1 MTDMLSSVNRPTC
14 ARAWI
19 AACAVLPT
27 LEGAA
32 HAAYRGRMNEA
43 TRPPD
48 AAELATLVLRVADG
62 GDRAAFAALF
72 GHFAPRVKAYLL
84 RLGADAATAEDLMQ
98 DVMVTVWRRAV
109 TYDPAQAGVGT
120 WIFTIARN
128 KRIDA
133 LRRERR
139 PELDPSDP
147 AFAPDPPVE
156 PERAAALGQ
165 WESRLGA
172 ALAALPREQSE
183 MLRLA
188 YFEDLSHGEI
198 ARRLGLPLG
207 TVKSRVR
214 LAIARLRE
222 RFPDDG
228 SRS

>member
-1 MTDMLSSVNRPTC
+1 

-32 HAAYRGRMNEA
+32 DAAYRGRMNEA

-109 TYDPAQAGVGT
+109 TYDPPQAGAGP

-147 AFAPDPPVE
+147 AFAPAPPVE

-165 WESRLGA
+165 WESRLDASVA
-172 ALAALPREQSE
+172 A
-183 MLRLA
+183 
-188 YFEDLSHGEI
+188 
-198 ARRLGLPLG
+198 
-207 TVKSRVR
+207 
-214 LAIARLRE
+214 
-222 RFPDDG
+222 
-228 SRS
+228 

>member
-1 MTDMLSSVNRPTC
+1 MTDMLSSVNRPACT
-14 ARAWI
+14 RSWI
-19 AACAVLPT
+19 AACALLPT

-32 HAAYRGRMNEA
+32 HGGYRGWMNEA
-43 TRPPD
+43 SRPPD
-48 AAELATLVLRVADG
+48 AAELATLVLRVAAG

-84 RLGADAATAEDLMQ
+84 RLGTDAATAEDLMQ

-147 AFAPDPPVE
+147 AFAPDPPLE
-156 PERAAALGQ
+156 PERAAAQGQ
-165 WESRLGA
+165 WEARIGA

-214 LAIARLRE
+214 LAITLLRE

-228 SRS
+228 SRT